1 MPFSLRISLRS
12 QLQITALK
20 GCFSNSFIFFICR
33 SCSSS
38 LVLKPMT
45 VIDWLISLLPSS
57 TLHFYNALITMISTF
72 ISGDRW
78 ISCIYDCLLCM
89 DFFFFFKE
97 QRIAFPVYSPSHTF
111 KAVSHV
117 LSTINALDSLE
128 YMLWI
133 YNSLVQKVFWDI
145 NFVIQF
151 ILLELWAK

>member
-1 MPFSLRISLRS
+1 MNFLYL
-12 QLQITALK
+12 
-20 GCFSNSFIFFICR
+20 
-33 SCSSS
+33 
-38 LVLKPMT
+38 
-45 VIDWLISLLPSS
+45 WLF
-57 TLHFYNALITMISTF
+57 TLH
-72 ISGDRW
+72 G
-78 ISCIYDCLLCM
+78 
-89 DFFFFFKE
+89 FFFFFKE

>member
-89 DFFFFFKE
+89 DFFFFF
-97 QRIAFPVYSPSHTF
+97 QRAENCISSLFTF
-111 KAVSHV
+111 SYLQSCKPCS
-117 LSTINALDSLE
+117 INHKCTWFLGVHALNLQQFGTESL
-128 YMLWI
+128 LRH
-133 YNSLVQKVFWDI
+133 
-145 NFVIQF
+145 
-151 ILLELWAK
+151 